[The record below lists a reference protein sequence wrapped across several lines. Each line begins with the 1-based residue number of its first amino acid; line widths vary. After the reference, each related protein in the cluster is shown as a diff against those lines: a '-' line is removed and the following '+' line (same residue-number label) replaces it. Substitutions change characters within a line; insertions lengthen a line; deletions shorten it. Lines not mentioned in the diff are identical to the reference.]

1 FNAIEHAL
9 EPPANE
15 PPAAPPP
22 DFFILED
29 KPAPTPAG
37 LSPASML
44 DFGIPEPEREPEPE
58 SAPKLEPARAEKPA
72 PFAWKVAAEAEPQV
86 RAAPAAATD
95 LKAISASTPAAE
107 PAPHPI
113 QAASAG
119 YEPAGYDPTTSAPAE
134 T

>member
-1 FNAIEHAL
+1 
-9 EPPANE
+9 
-15 PPAAPPP
+15 PAAPPP

-58 SAPKLEPARAEKPA
+58 AAPKVEPARAEKPD
-72 PFAWKVAAEAEPQV
+72 PFAWKVAAEAESQV

-107 PAPHPI
+107 QAPHPI
-113 QAASAG
+113 QTASAG
-119 YEPAGYDPTTSAPAE
+119 YDRTTSAPAE
-134 T
+134 TALPRLFPGVLRS